1 MVNVIINSI
10 HGSYGCWFCS
20 DCFVLSRQ
28 KWSGRMRTAFCC
40 LRPMLQNT
48 SCRGTVPACS
58 LCLKWLKHVT
68 AFSDHRIAVQ
78 LWNPWDFPEHFKRSV
93 PTMSKAEAVTEDRNL
108 GGFLVHPGF
117 LRVFTALLYY
127 IQIELLSKSI
137 FCIYIYIYMCVFA
150 ELTPWYATAG
160 WNWCGE
166 YRGIQHIWPY
176 CVVGWCWVII
186 FLFCF
191 LPYVM

>member
-28 KWSGRMRTAFCC
+28 KRSGRMRTAFCC

-137 FCIYIYIYMCVFA
+137 YYIYIYTYIYICV
-150 ELTPWYATAG
+150 
-160 WNWCGE
+160 
-166 YRGIQHIWPY
+166 
-176 CVVGWCWVII
+176 CVCVCRAYTMICYGGLKLVWRV
-186 FLFCF
+186 
-191 LPYVM
+191 